1 MLCHE
6 CQFYSPGGICRN
18 PKVHKREVGYF
29 QEACSHFAP
38 PQNESEP
45 NETPTPMEPK
55 QETPTTKVCR
65 RCGRELPLE
74 SFAKNKSR
82 QDGLQESC
90 RECMASYNREYRTRH
105 HGKKFGFA
113 GDPDPKT
120 KEKPMDEVK
129 MAAAPAKNELGKKFE
144 ENIDRSILEAAKAPS
159 ELEKRILDAELPA
172 PVIINPSVSEI
183 PDIDL
188 VKELRRRG
196 YKVKCEKTVKL

>member
-38 PQNESEP
+38 PQNELEP

-90 RECMASYNREYRTRH
+90 RECMAAYNREYRTRH
-105 HGKKFGFA
+105 HGKKFSFA
-113 GDPDPKT
+113 GDPDPVREMKSL
-120 KEKPMDEVK
+120 EY
-129 MAAAPAKNELGKKFE
+129 AQAAPVDLGEK
-144 ENIDRSILEAAKAPS
+144 LEAVMGKRVIESSKDPS
-159 ELEKRILDAELPA
+159 EIENRTLEAELPA
-172 PVIINPSVSEI
+172 PVIVNPSVSEI